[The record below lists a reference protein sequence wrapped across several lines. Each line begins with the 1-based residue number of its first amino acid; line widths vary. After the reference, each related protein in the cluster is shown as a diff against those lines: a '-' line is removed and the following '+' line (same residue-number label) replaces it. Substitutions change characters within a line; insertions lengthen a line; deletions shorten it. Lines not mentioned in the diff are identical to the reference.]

1 MDETG
6 RKAEFSSIENPAQ
19 LPAVL
24 DALDDLG
31 ERATDFARASRS
43 VATLRAYRADW
54 SDFSAWCESVGR
66 ERLPTEPETV
76 GLYLA
81 ARARE
86 LKVATL
92 RRRVASIAVAN
103 KLVGGRLDTRH
114 PAIADVLAGIRR
126 ELGARASPK
135 NAISVDELRAMLRKL
150 PDTVSGIRDRAILLI
165 GFAGAF
171 RRSELTALDLVDL
184 NVNSR
189 GVAITV
195 RRSKTDQQGHGQTIG
210 IPRSRKATCPV
221 AALEAW
227 LVRGNITAGPVFRP
241 ISRHGHVSPLRLSD
255 EALAGVLKLAAERIG
270 LDPAKYAGHSLRRGF
285 MTAASAAGADLA
297 QIMKQSR
304 HRSTSVAMTYI
315 DEGRIFSN
323 PASRAIGL

>member
-6 RKAEFSSIENPAQ
+6 RKAEFSSIEKPAQ

-86 LKVATL
+86 LKVVTL

-165 GFAGAF
+165 GF
-171 RRSELTALDLVDL
+171 RRRVPSIRADC
-184 NVNSR
+184 
-189 GVAITV
+189 A
-195 RRSKTDQQGHGQTIG
+195 
-210 IPRSRKATCPV
+210 
-221 AALEAW
+221 
-227 LVRGNITAGPVFRP
+227 RP
-241 ISRHGHVSPLRLSD
+241 C
-255 EALAGVLKLAAERIG
+255 
-270 LDPAKYAGHSLRRGF
+270 
-285 MTAASAAGADLA
+285 
-297 QIMKQSR
+297 
-304 HRSTSVAMTYI
+304 
-315 DEGRIFSN
+315 
-323 PASRAIGL
+323 

>member
-24 DALDDLG
+24 DALDDPG
-31 ERATDFARASRS
+31 QRATDFARASRS

-66 ERLPTEPETV
+66 ERLPTDPETV

-150 PDTVSGIRDRAILLI
+150 PDTVSGIRDRVILLI

-171 RRSELTALDLVDL
+171 RRFRADCA
-184 NVNSR
+184 R
-189 GVAITV
+189 PA
-195 RRSKTDQQGHGQTIG
+195 
-210 IPRSRKATCPV
+210 RSRPDHRDTSEPQGDV
-221 AALEAW
+221 PGGGPRG
-227 LVRGNITAGPVFRP
+227 LVSARQH
-241 ISRHGHVSPLRLSD
+241 HGRS
-255 EALAGVLKLAAERIG
+255 G
-270 LDPAKYAGHSLRRGF
+270 LP
-285 MTAASAAGADLA
+285 ADLA
-297 QIMKQSR
+297 PRPRQPAASVRQGLGWGPKARRRAHRPRPGKVRWPQPAPRVHDGRQRRRRRPRADHR
-304 HRSTSVAMTYI
+304 HRWQ
-315 DEGRIFSN
+315 
-323 PASRAIGL
+323 